1 MAEELKREEFC
12 LPCGFLED
20 ELLMDGGGG
29 KGGDG
34 SPAEGESEEDELLA
48 GLTWKLAQSM
58 FLHKVNE
65 LDTLPALEQLG
76 KKEVRA
82 KKQEV
87 VSMASLV

>member
-12 LPCGFLED
+12 LPSGFLEE

-29 KGGDG
+29 KSVDG
-34 SPAEGESEEDELLA
+34 TPAEVESEEDDVLA
-48 GLTWKLAQSM
+48 GLTRKLAQSM

-76 KKEVRA
+76 KKEVRTET
-82 KKQEV
+82 QEV
-87 VSMASLV
+87 LSMSSLV